1 MLKLWRRFVDPGA
14 VSGAL
19 RDRLRAQHGFTLIEV
34 LVSALLVLIISAG
47 VATALVSA
55 NDYTG
60 SERGNSQ
67 ANAVAQQD
75 QERLKSMSD
84 SQLTSLRQTRT
95 VPLNGTQFTVLST
108 ATYLDASGNSS
119 CSSGAN
125 AYFKLTSKVTSPA
138 TAGNPAQS
146 ITEETV
152 ITRPLAGTLLVK
164 VGDQTGTPLS
174 GAAIAIAGQNTG
186 YNASATTDTNGC
198 VAFAGLPT
206 DGYAITASDPGYVDP
221 NGDPTPTQAASVN
234 QTTVANPPSFVM
246 GPAGAVRVGF
256 MTKGTSVTYGGPSGT
271 GPAPSGY
278 ELSYYGAGNGSNMSA
293 NACLV
298 YLAACAATGN
308 PAINFSASTAV
319 STFLASNLFPFYLG
333 TTSQYNNNYQM
344 WGGACEQEQP
354 LQPPA
359 GTGFASITP
368 GRAASATPDVY
379 VDEPAIDVALKY
391 SGSFR
396 PVSDVTITFTGKDA
410 NGVTNCVDVWHHVT
424 PVASETVSGT
434 SYNIY
439 PAPFASTAAKGST
452 SPMASN
458 TGDAGSIVVC
468 ADYNVSGSTYYQAS
482 SSSAGLTN
490 TNFAS
495 PTMVP
500 VLNATTPGRCP

>member
-1 MLKLWRRFVDPGA
+1 

-55 NDYTG
+55 NDFTG
-60 SERGNSQ
+60 SERGSSQ

-119 CSSGAN
+119 CSTGAN

-138 TAGNPAQS
+138 TPGNPAQS
-146 ITEETV
+146 VTEETV

-174 GAAIAIAGQNTG
+174 GAAIAVAGQNTG

-221 NGDPTPTQAASVN
+221 NGNPTPTQAASVN

-256 MTKGTSVTYGGPSGT
+256 MTKGTSVTYGGPTGT
-271 GPAPSGY
+271 GPAPYGY

-293 NACLV
+293 NACLTFNNV
-298 YLAACAATGN
+298 ACAATGM
-308 PAINFSASTAV
+308 PAINFSATAGQPL
-319 STFLASNLFPFYLG
+319 FLAGNLFPFYLG
-333 TTSQYNNNYQM
+333 SSSQYNNNYQM
-344 WGGACEQEQP
+344 WAGACEQEQP

-359 GTGFASITP
+359 GTGFASMTP
-368 GRAASATPDVY
+368 GRAASSTPDVY
-379 VDEPAIDVALKY
+379 VDEPAIDVAVKY
-391 SGSFR
+391 SGSVR
-396 PVSDVTITFTGKDA
+396 TPTDVTITFTGKDA
-410 NGVTNCVDVWHHVT
+410 NGVTNCTDVWHQVGR
-424 PVASETVSGT
+424 VGSETVSGT
-434 SYNIY
+434 SYSIY

-458 TGDAGSIVVC
+458 TGDAGSIMVC
-468 ADYNVSGSTYYQAS
+468 ADYLSGSTYWGANTTTP
-482 SSSAGLTN
+482 LTT
-490 TNFAS
+490 TNFS
-495 PTMVP
+495 GPTMVP
-500 VLNATTPGRCP
+500 VLNATTQLRCP